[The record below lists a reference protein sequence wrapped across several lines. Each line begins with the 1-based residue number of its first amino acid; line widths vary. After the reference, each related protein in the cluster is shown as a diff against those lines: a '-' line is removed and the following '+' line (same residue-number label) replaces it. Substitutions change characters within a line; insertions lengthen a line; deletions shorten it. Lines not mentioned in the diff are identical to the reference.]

1 MRLLVESII
10 VLIIMYPVRFV
21 SARPVSLPGKIGSGQ
36 HIVMMLVNFMEM
48 LPLKI
53 YSMQMRKRSAS
64 GWRDTIR
71 TGMTG
76 IAS

>member
-1 MRLLVESII
+1 
-10 VLIIMYPVRFV
+10 
-21 SARPVSLPGKIGSGQ
+21 
-36 HIVMMLVNFMEM
+36 MMLVNFMEM